1 MTSGHLL
8 RIRFDIQADET
19 ALRARLCN
27 LKPGSLIMRGIAA
40 GVDPDAL
47 EKAHNEGDDAAI
59 IGLIVKSHSQVR
71 TRAHREFRASTES
84 ATRTESSSFLITRP
98 TVPHATPPD
107 TIEAL

>member
-19 ALRARLCN
+19 ALRAGLCN
-27 LKPGSLIMRGIAA
+27 LKTGSLIIRAIAA

-47 EKAHNEGDDAAI
+47 EKAQTDEAAI

-84 ATRTESSSFLITRP
+84 ASG
-98 TVPHATPPD
+98 PP
-107 TIEAL
+107 EPNPPPS